1 MRFRRN
7 QAKNLT
13 CSRLQILFQVPQ
25 TSVVFNCFLE
35 SGPKSVALGLKQGNF
50 LLDKKVPLNG
60 FMNMWKCCWVLC
72 QNNFP
77 QEYSA
82 LSMPTI
88 FN

>member
-1 MRFRRN
+1 M
-7 QAKNLT
+7 
-13 CSRLQILFQVPQ
+13 LFQVPQ

-35 SGPKSVALGLKQGNF
+35 SGPKSVALGLEQEKI
-50 LLDKKVPLNG
+50 LLDKKVPSNG
-60 FMNMWKCCWVLC
+60 FMNICGSVAEFLC

-82 LSMPTI
+82 LSVPTF